1 MQMLQGSPTIQ
12 NELSLS
18 APFFAM
24 GLPSGD
30 QQTPHISQFESTPSL
45 SDESSLSVAMSHSP
59 QDTMYSTSQIQFDS
73 SYLDQASDDDGSPV
87 TVPSK
92 RGSKNHVS
100 SACINCK
107 RAHLACDVSR
117 PCKRCVT
124 LGKQDSCHDI
134 AHKKRGR
141 PKLRDK
147 ASMMQSHFLAN
158 ERKYEIMY
166 DAIQTPAFA
175 TSAQRVNRPQ
185 QAAQPQ
191 QAGRIAFVHQTL
203 EEFHEQ
209 QQQQQ
214 REEEQI
220 HERIIRRSFSRGSEA
235 AADKP
240 QHAHPMHQHSASP
253 ALQEVSVPIHPTQ
266 PLNEHTHY
274 LSPIDFNPSN
284 LLAEGPDL
292 NEASMSPI
300 LINGAM
306 DMPSPAREHPPV
318 SSGGPPPQVTVFM
331 SMEVCCA
338 RASDEVTEAWGYY
351 PQELAHRSFYDFVS
365 PKDTDRLAQLHRLLL
380 DNIQNVADQATN
392 GSQKRHARLPRAER
406 TTSDL
411 FYDTLPERLMYVAK
425 GSNTYSD
432 TLHIKRRDG
441 DMELFNFKVYLGGGF
456 GADLFNPDTY
466 SKLYIVAILSKH
478 QYAVQA
484 SYEPQQLASTR
495 SNFTE
500 TGADSPMACD
510 SPQNGGPSSM
520 DMTGSS
526 TPELKNLS
534 SGGSTLG
541 SSDHDRFQVFRKPSM
556 SLTTPFSSGFSNTSM
571 VESRIS
577 KSPPRLGGINYLNSA
592 AVPNQAPVSPKI
604 NIAPTTNQQGLLNT
618 SSTRFFPKTGNSG
631 NPTTNASTSFRT
643 MSMNPIT
650 SALPDT
656 SYYSRRSDPFVITP
670 PNRFAPTPLGRASAS
685 YTHPTTQYFLQTSS
699 STLNAAASAAQTKT
713 RGGPGYSFTPMSG
726 ARGADDLAPND
737 RATGKTESNPKME
750 MSITSLLC

>member
-1 MQMLQGSPTIQ
+1 MVSSFCAIRFQSVCQNTNITIF
-12 NELSLS
+12 LTISLS
-18 APFFAM
+18 FPP
-24 GLPSGD
+24 LPL
-30 QQTPHISQFESTPSL
+30 TFI
-45 SDESSLSVAMSHSP
+45 
-59 QDTMYSTSQIQFDS
+59 I
-73 SYLDQASDDDGSPV
+73 
-87 TVPSK
+87 
-92 RGSKNHVS
+92 
-100 SACINCK
+100 
-107 RAHLACDVSR
+107 VSR

-124 LGKQDSCHDI
+124 LGKHDSCHDI

-175 TSAQRVNRPQ
+175 TSAQRTNRPQ

-191 QAGRIAFVHQTL
+191 PAGRIAFVHQTL

-240 QHAHPMHQHSASP
+240 QHPQQLSASP
-253 ALQEVSVPIHPTQ
+253 APPEISMPVHPTQ

-284 LLAEGPDL
+284 LLAEGPDS
-292 NEASMSPI
+292 NEPFMPMSPI
-300 LINGAM
+300 MNHTALLNNGAM
-306 DMPSPAREHPPV
+306 DMPSSAREHPPV
-318 SSGGPPPQVTVFM
+318 SNGGPPPQVTVFM

-338 RASDEVTEAWGYY
+338 RASDEVTESWGYY

-380 DNIQNVADQATN
+380 DNIQIITDQN
-392 GSQKRHARLPRAER
+392 GGQTRHARLPRAER

-411 FYDTLPERLMYVAK
+411 FYDTLPERLMIVAK

-441 DMELFNFKVYLGGGF
+441 ELELYNFKVYLGGGF

-466 SKLYIVAILSKH
+466 SKLYIVALLSKH
-478 QYAVQA
+478 QYTVQA
-484 SYEPQQLASTR
+484 SYEPQQLVSTR

-500 TGADSPMACD
+500 TCVDSPMACD

-520 DMTGSS
+520 DMTGSN
-526 TPELKNLS
+526 TPENKAGS
-534 SGGSTLG
+534 SASTIIGG
-541 SSDHDRFQVFRKPSM
+541 SDHDPFKVFRKPSI
-556 SLTTPFSSGFSNTSM
+556 SLTPSTPFSSGFSNTSM
-571 VESRIS
+571 VDSRIS
-577 KSPPRLGGINYLNSA
+577 KSPPRLGAINYLNSA
-592 AVPNQAPVSPKI
+592 ALPNQPTVSPKI
-604 NIAPTTNQQGLLNT
+604 NIAPTTTNHGLLNH
-618 SSTRFFPKTGNSG
+618 SSSGSTRFFPKTGNSIH
-631 NPTTNASTSFRT
+631 PTSTNSSNSFRT

-650 SALPDT
+650 NALPDT

-670 PNRFAPTPLGRASAS
+670 PNRFAPTTPLGRPSSS